1 MRNSIPRSLVAA
13 FAAGAAMLLQS
24 PVFAADYPDMTIK
37 FGDIINRNFGYYHG
51 MVAFKAEIEKRSA
64 GKIKIE
70 LISDGK
76 LGSPKDALEA
86 VQLGAVQMAV
96 NAGSYTQN
104 IVPEHGIWDLP
115 FLFKDRAAWR
125 ILAYGPLGKEIGDKI
140 EARGLKFLTWNSAGG
155 RGILS
160 KKPIAKPADFAGLK
174 IREQPDP
181 VLVDMVKGWGGQP
194 VVMNLGDVYTSMQQ
208 GILDGADVSIELV
221 TSFKFYET
229 AKFYTEIQH
238 IITPGLVV
246 ANMTWWKGLNKDT
259 QSLIEDVIVKN
270 YRETT
275 DAWFVENDPAA
286 SLEKQQ
292 QNMKLLTDK
301 GVTIVK
307 ADLPALKKTSLA
319 VYEKQRAKIGKDL
332 VDHVAKAVGYQ

>member
-1 MRNSIPRSLVAA
+1 MRKSFFRALIAA
-13 FAAGAAMLLQS
+13 MAAGLGLLAS
-24 PVFAADYPDMTIK
+24 AGAGAADYPDMTIK
-37 FGDIINRNFGYYHG
+37 FGDIINRNFGYYQG
-51 MVAFKAEIEKRSA
+51 MVAFKAEIEKRSG
-64 GKIKIE
+64 GKIKVE

-86 VQLGAVQMAV
+86 VQLGAVQMEV

-115 FLFKDRAAWR
+115 FLFRNRQSWR

-140 EARGLKFLTWNSAGG
+140 ETHDLKFLTWNSAGG

-160 KKPIAKPADFAGLK
+160 KKPIAKPADFAALK

-181 VLVDMVKGWGGQP
+181 VLVDIVKGWGGQP
-194 VVMNLGDVYTSMQQ
+194 VVMNLGDVYTSLQQ

-221 TSFKFYET
+221 TAFKFYET

-246 ANMTWWKGLNKDT
+246 ANLTWWKGLNKDT
-259 QSLIEDVIVKN
+259 QALIEEVITKN
-270 YRETT
+270 YR
-275 DAWFVENDPAA
+275 
-286 SLEKQQ
+286 
-292 QNMKLLTDK
+292 
-301 GVTIVK
+301 
-307 ADLPALKKTSLA
+307 
-319 VYEKQRAKIGKDL
+319 
-332 VDHVAKAVGYQ
+332 

>member
-1 MRNSIPRSLVAA
+1 MRKPLLRSLIACTATAA
-13 FAAGAAMLLQS
+13 ALLLPLAA
-24 PVFAADYPDMTIK
+24 PAADYPDMTIK
-37 FGDIINRNFGYYHG
+37 FGDIINRNFGYYQG
-51 MVAFKAEIEKRSA
+51 MLAFKAEIEKRSG
-64 GKIKIE
+64 GKIKVE

-86 VQLGAVQMAV
+86 VQLGAVQMEV

-115 FLFKDRAAWR
+115 FLFKNRQAWR
-125 ILAYGPLGKEIGDKI
+125 ILAYGPLGQEIGDKI
-140 EARGLKFLTWNSAGG
+140 EGSGLKFLTWNSAGG

-160 KKPIAKPADFAGLK
+160 KKPITGPADLSGMK

-181 VLVDMVKGWGGQP
+181 VLVDMTKAWGGQP
-194 VVMNLGDVYTSMQQ
+194 VVMNLGDVYTSLQQ

-221 TSFKFYET
+221 TAFKFYET
-229 AKFYTEIQH
+229 AKYYTEIQH

-246 ANMTWWKGLNKDT
+246 ANLAWWKGLNKDT
-259 QSLIEDVIVKN
+259 QALIEQVITKN

-275 DAWFVENDPAA
+275 DAWFVEDDPSAP
-286 SLEKQQ
+286 LDKQTQ
-292 QNMKLLTDK
+292 AMKLLTDK

-307 ADLPALKKTSLA
+307 ADLPMLKKTSLA

-332 VDHVAKAVGYQ
+332 VDRVAKAVGY